1 MDKHRQKVWTRKH
14 SRRSR
19 RMGWRS
25 KRNKELK
32 VYITIFLVCA
42 VVAGVIAFLTGKAPT
57 LIQKTVDK
65 QIARKAEEVLGG
77 QLKELG
83 GMEGMKGMDS
93 KKIQKLK
100 KKYGG
105 MMK

>member
-25 KRNKELK
+25 KRNKEVK
-32 VYITIFLVCA
+32 VYVTIFLVCA
-42 VVAGVIAFLTGKAPT
+42 VIAGVIAFLTGKAPT

-77 QLKELG
+77 QLKDFG
-83 GMEGMKGMDS
+83 GMQGMDS
-93 KKIQKLK
+93 KKMEKLK

>member
-42 VVAGVIAFLTGKAPT
+42 VIAGVIAFLTGKAPT

-65 QIARKAEEVLGG
+65 QITRRAEEVLGG
-77 QLKELG
+77 QLQDLG
-83 GMEGMKGMDS
+83 GMKGMDS

>member
-1 MDKHRQKVWTRKH
+1 MNKQRQKVWSRKH

-19 RMGWRS
+19 RMGWKS
-25 KRNKELK
+25 KRNKEVK

-42 VVAGVIAFLTGKAPT
+42 VIAGVIAFLTGKAPT

-65 QIARKAEEVLGG
+65 QITRRAEEVLGG
-77 QLKELG
+77 QLQDLG
-83 GMEGMKGMDS
+83 DMKGMDS
-93 KKIQKLK
+93 KKMERLK

>member
-25 KRNKELK
+25 KRNKEVK
-32 VYITIFLVCA
+32 VYVTIFLVCA
-42 VVAGVIAFLTGKAPT
+42 VIAGVIAFLTGKAPT

-65 QIARKAEEVLGG
+65 QITRRAEEVLGG
-77 QLKELG
+77 QLKDLG
-83 GMEGMKGMDS
+83 GMQGMDS
-93 KKIQKLK
+93 KKMEKLK

>member
-1 MDKHRQKVWTRKH
+1 MDKHRQRVWTRKH

-25 KRNKELK
+25 KRNKEVK
-32 VYITIFLVCA
+32 VYVTIFLVCA
-42 VVAGVIAFLTGKAPT
+42 VIAGVIAFLTGKAPT

-77 QLKELG
+77 QLKDLG
-83 GMEGMKGMDS
+83 GMQGMDS
-93 KKIQKLK
+93 KKMEKLK

>member
-25 KRNKELK
+25 KRNKEVK
-32 VYITIFLVCA
+32 VYVTIFLVCA
-42 VVAGVIAFLTGKAPT
+42 VIAGVIAFLTGKAPT

-65 QIARKAEEVLGG
+65 QITRRAEEVLGG
-77 QLKELG
+77 QLKDLG
-83 GMEGMKGMDS
+83 GMQGMDS
-93 KKIQKLK
+93 KKMEKLK

-105 MMK
+105 MMQ

>member
-42 VVAGVIAFLTGKAPT
+42 VIAGVIAFLTGKAPT

-65 QIARKAEEVLGG
+65 QITRRAEEVLGG
-77 QLKELG
+77 QLQDLG
-83 GMEGMKGMDS
+83 GMKGMDS
-93 KKIQKLK
+93 KKMEKLK

-105 MMK
+105 MIK

>member
-25 KRNKELK
+25 KRNKEVK
-32 VYITIFLVCA
+32 VYVTIFLVCA
-42 VVAGVIAFLTGKAPT
+42 VIAGVIAFLTGKAPT

-65 QIARKAEEVLGG
+65 QITRRAEEVLGG
-77 QLKELG
+77 QLQDLG
-83 GMEGMKGMDS
+83 GMKGMDS
-93 KKIQKLK
+93 KKMEKLK

>member
-25 KRNKELK
+25 KRNKEVK

-42 VVAGVIAFLTGKAPT
+42 AIAGVIAFLTGKAPT

-65 QIARKAEEVLGG
+65 QITRRAEEVLGG
-77 QLKELG
+77 QLQDLG
-83 GMEGMKGMDS
+83 GMKGMDS
-93 KKIQKLK
+93 KKMERLK

>member
-1 MDKHRQKVWTRKH
+1 MDKQRQKVWRRKH

-25 KRNKELK
+25 KRNKEVK

-42 VVAGVIAFLTGKAPT
+42 AIAGVIAFLTGKAPT

-65 QIARKAEEVLGG
+65 QITRRAEEVLGG
-77 QLKELG
+77 QLQDLG
-83 GMEGMKGMDS
+83 GMKGMDS
-93 KKIQKLK
+93 KKMERLK

>member
-14 SRRSR
+14 SSRSR
-19 RMGWRS
+19 RMGWKS
-25 KRNKELK
+25 KRNKEVK

-42 VVAGVIAFLTGKAPT
+42 VIAGVIAFLTGKAPT

-65 QIARKAEEVLGG
+65 QITRRAEEVLGG
-77 QLKELG
+77 QLKDLG
-83 GMEGMKGMDS
+83 GMQGMDS
-93 KKIQKLK
+93 KKMEKLK

>member
-1 MDKHRQKVWTRKH
+1 
-14 SRRSR
+14 
-19 RMGWRS
+19 MGWKS
-25 KRNKELK
+25 KRNKEVK

-42 VVAGVIAFLTGKAPT
+42 VIAGIIAFMTGKAPT

-77 QLKELG
+77 KLKDLG
-83 GMEGMKGMDS
+83 GMEGMDS
-93 KKIQKLK
+93 KRIEELK

-105 MMK
+105 LVK

>member
-25 KRNKELK
+25 KRNKEVK
-32 VYITIFLVCA
+32 VYVTILLVCA
-42 VVAGVIAFLTGKAPT
+42 VIAGVIAFLTGKAPT

-77 QLKELG
+77 QLKDLG
-83 GMEGMKGMDS
+83 GMQGMDS
-93 KKIQKLK
+93 KKMEKLK